1 MPWKPT
7 EESNGNID
15 IAIDT
20 PPKCLTIPL
29 NSTNCNEGDDL
40 LKLDE
45 PLKEICK
52 CHHQKYFNTKPI
64 INYINRSNCLEQKC
78 GLIMEKIV
86 TILKLAL
93 NIKPIV
99 KSQET
104 RKQNMLEK
112 QIHVR
117 NLHQRNQRTL
127 TKIREIFTI
136 LKMIIMKKID

>member
-7 EESNGNID
+7 EESNENID

-20 PPKCLTIPL
+20 PPKCLAIPL

-112 QIHVR
+112 TNSCEKPPPEKSTNFHKI
-117 NLHQRNQRTL
+117 QRNFHD
-127 TKIREIFTI
+127 TKNHNNEEN
-136 LKMIIMKKID
+136 